1 MDTMQP
7 SQLNPIYPL
16 RAVGLSQCGLEQ
28 PSWSFWNAQVE
39 PFPAIV
45 QRVIWFP
52 PVEEQLDLDL
62 ASYIEITAGT
72 AADLDPALET
82 ATIEH
87 LLRDDQ
93 AERQ

>member
-1 MDTMQP
+1 MDIMEP

-16 RAVGLSQCGLEQ
+16 RTVGLSQCGFEQ
-28 PSWSFWNAQVE
+28 PSWSLWKAQIE

-45 QRVIWFP
+45 QPVIWFS
-52 PVEEQLDLDL
+52 PVEVQLDLDL
-62 ASYIEITAGT
+62 ASYIQVTAGT
-72 AADLDPALET
+72 PADLDPALE
-82 ATIEH
+82 AAAIEH